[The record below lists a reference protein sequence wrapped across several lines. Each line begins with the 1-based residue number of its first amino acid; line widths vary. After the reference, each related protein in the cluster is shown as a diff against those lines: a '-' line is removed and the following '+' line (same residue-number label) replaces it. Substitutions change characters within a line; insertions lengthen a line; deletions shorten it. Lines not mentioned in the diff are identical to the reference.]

1 LVNLKLKKM
10 KEQTL
15 IEMKN
20 KIETLGKAVQFLM
33 KEVPQLKDLAVG
45 TLETIKQMDDYE
57 DAIKSLK
64 DKFMEDTSKTEEVES
79 LETPVN

>member
-1 LVNLKLKKM
+1 M

-45 TLETIKQMDDYE
+45 TLETIKQMDNYE
-57 DAIKSLK
+57 DAIKNLK
-64 DKFMEDTSKTEEVES
+64 DKLMEETSKTEKVES